1 MKIRFIED
9 GNLSSWVRLLLIL
22 TGIGFAAIAIGFD
35 LPVVWAR
42 ILLLVGFAIA
52 LVGGMTS
59 RAKILH
65 IKPFGNSYK
74 RARRSYEVKGDEQDK
89 S

>member
-1 MKIRFIED
+1 MEILLR
-9 GNLSSWVRLLLIL
+9 GCVSSLSLRESVSLQSQLGL
-22 TGIGFAAIAIGFD
+22 TFP
-35 LPVVWAR
+35 LWAR